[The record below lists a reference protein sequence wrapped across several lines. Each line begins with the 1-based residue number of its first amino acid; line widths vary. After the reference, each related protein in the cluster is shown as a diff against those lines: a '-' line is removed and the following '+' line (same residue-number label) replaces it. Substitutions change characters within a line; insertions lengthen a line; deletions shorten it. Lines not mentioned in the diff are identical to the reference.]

1 MKNTGLGEV
10 VIFFSV
16 DFKPIDTNNN
26 FVIQQYLM
34 KKNIY
39 IHKIML
45 RLIKKIFLGLLT
57 DIVTASNHTKC
68 VSLSHQCI
76 IQPTHIIL

>member
-57 DIVTASNHTKC
+57 DIVTASNHTTC
-68 VSLSHQCI
+68 VSLSHQCM

>member
-34 KKNIY
+34 
-39 IHKIML
+39 L

-68 VSLSHQCI
+68 VSLSHQCM

>member
-1 MKNTGLGEV
+1 
-10 VIFFSV
+10 
-16 DFKPIDTNNN
+16 
-26 FVIQQYLM
+26 M

-57 DIVTASNHTKC
+57 DIVTAYNHTKC
-68 VSLSHQCI
+68 VSLSHQCM

>member
-26 FVIQQYLM
+26 FIIQQYLM
-34 KKNIY
+34 KKYIY
-39 IHKIML
+39 IY
-45 RLIKKIFLGLLT
+45 IK
-57 DIVTASNHTKC
+57 
-68 VSLSHQCI
+68 
-76 IQPTHIIL
+76 